1 MQQALTC
8 CVQLQLQLQVGYV
21 LHAGG
26 ARNLT
31 RITHMDTT
39 LPRWRVH
46 LCSKLRDFRVQRR
59 GG

>member
-1 MQQALTC
+1 
-8 CVQLQLQLQVGYV
+8 VQLQLQLQAGDV

-26 ARNLT
+26 ARHLT